1 MKMKKYVGL
10 IALIAIAAFFRL
22 AFIDT
27 TPPGLYPDEAMNGN
41 NALESIETGEYKIFY
56 PENNGRE
63 GFFINIQAFF
73 LKFFL
78 SFAENPEPWMLRVPS
93 ALFGILTVLGLY
105 FLAREL
111 FEKNKSFGI
120 ALFSSFFIATS
131 FWHINFSRI
140 GFRAIMAPCFLI
152 WGIYFLLLTLRK
164 SKEKES
170 VLEKNPKHKILN
182 PKQHQNSNVQ
192 NSKLFRSFR
201 FRIWNLFR
209 LWDLEFGIS
218 ALAFFAGAIYG
229 LGMHSYIAY
238 RATPAI
244 ILSIFVLA
252 GIRKGWKKTITI
264 GMLFCVGAV
273 AISLPLLVYFAENP
287 SDFLGRTSQVSVFSG
302 SSPALEILSN
312 SAKTIG
318 MLFYGGDG
326 NWRHNYPEHGQLF
339 WPVAICFVI
348 GIALGIKKIF
358 NSQSSNSNQTSDS
371 DVQNSRSFRSFGFK
385 ILDLLRISDFGFGI
399 LILFVWIAVA
409 MLPVV
414 ISNEGIPHALR
425 SILMIPPIFIFAGLG
440 ASSIWGFLKRRM
452 HTSIQNS
459 ILIVFAGCI
468 AIYAFCS
475 YFFLWGKD
483 MNTAGAFTEKYVT
496 MGYMI
501 RNLPAD
507 LPKYI
512 IVRAGGTDV
521 RGIPMPAQ
529 TTMFITDAFTPEKQ
543 KEKNIF
549 FILPEDK
556 DSIPH
561 GSFVTTLE

>member
-1 MKMKKYVGL
+1 MKMKKYVAL

-22 AFIDT
+22 AFIHT

-63 GFFINIQAFF
+63 GFFINIQALF

-111 FEKNKSFGI
+111 FEKNKSFEI

-140 GFRAIMAPCFLI
+140 GFRAIMAPCFLV
-152 WGIYFLLLTLRK
+152 WGIFLLL
-164 SKEKES
+164 
-170 VLEKNPKHKILN
+170 
-182 PKQHQNSNVQ
+182 
-192 NSKLFRSFR
+192 
-201 FRIWNLFR
+201 
-209 LWDLEFGIS
+209 
-218 ALAFFAGAIYG
+218 LAFRKWEGRNVFENLKLKIKNSLLPLAAGAVYG

-244 ILSIFVLA
+244 ILFIFVLA

-273 AISLPLLVYFAENP
+273 AISLPLLVYFTENP

-302 SSPALEILSN
+302 SSPALEVLSN

-348 GIALGIKKIF
+348 GVALGIKKIF

-371 DVQNSRSFRSFGFK
+371 NVQNSKSFRSFGFK
-385 ILDLLRISDFGFGI
+385 ILDLLRVSDFGFGI

-452 HTSIQNS
+452 RTAIQNS

-483 MNTAGAFTEKYVT
+483 TNTAGAFTEKYVT

-529 TTMFITDAFTPEKQ
+529 TTMFITDAFTSEKQ

-556 DSIPH
+556 GSIPH